1 MTMTAAKPAS
11 ANAAPGFPLTT
22 GRTKGYQR
30 KAVDAFLARARASFE
45 GNGEGAPVTAA
56 EVRGA
61 SFPLVKNG
69 YVIASVDAALGRVE
83 DAFAARA
90 RGDAISTGT
99 GNIWVAQSRASA
111 QTILDRISLPRGER
125 FRRVVWPKRG
135 YRVDEVDVVVDKLAA
150 YFRDGRPVTV
160 EQVRSVAFR
169 RQRHGYSEAQVDGML
184 DTAVDVI
191 LALG

>member
-1 MTMTAAKPAS
+1 MTMTAAKS
-11 ANAAPGFPLTT
+11 APVGKTPGFPLTS
-22 GRTKGYQR
+22 GRTRGYQR

-45 GNGEGAPVTAA
+45 GYGDGPQVTAA
-56 EVRGA
+56 EVRTV
-61 SFPLVKNG
+61 SFPLVRNG

-111 QTILDRISLPRGER
+111 QSILDRISLPRGER
-125 FRRVVWPKRG
+125 FARVVWPKRG
-135 YRVDEVDVVVDKLAA
+135 YRVDEVDVVFDKLAA

>member
-1 MTMTAAKPAS
+1 MTMTAEKSPSAKAT
-11 ANAAPGFPLTT
+11 PGFPLTT

-45 GNGEGAPVTAA
+45 GRSDGPQVTAA
-56 EVRGA
+56 EVRAA
-61 SFPLVKNG
+61 SFPLVKKG
-69 YVIASVDAALGRVE
+69 YVVGSVDAALGRVE

-99 GNIWVAQSRASA
+99 GSIWVAQSRASA
-111 QTILDRISLPRGER
+111 QTILDRISSPRGER
-125 FRRVVWPKRG
+125 FARVAWPKRG
-135 YRVDEVDVVVDKLAA
+135 YRPDEVDVVVEKLAA
-150 YFRDGRPVTV
+150 YFADGRPVTV

-169 RQRHGYSEAQVDGML
+169 RQRHGYREAQVDSML

>member
-1 MTMTAAKPAS
+1 MTAEKPTPTGAT
-11 ANAAPGFPLTT
+11 PGFPLTT

-45 GNGEGAPVTAA
+45 GRGDGPRITAA
-56 EVRGA
+56 DVRTV
-61 SFPLVKNG
+61 SFPLVKHG

-83 DAFAARA
+83 DAFAGRA

-111 QTILDRISLPRGER
+111 QTILDRVSLPRGGR

-135 YRVDEVDVVVDKLAA
+135 YRIDEVDVVVDKLAA
-150 YFRDGRPVTV
+150 YFADGRPVTV

-169 RQRHGYSEAQVDGML
+169 RQRRGYNEAQVDDML